1 MERAEAAVSKQ
12 WPAVVPSADIHLP
25 TDILLSF
32 IAFIAGVR
40 GRRQFARP
48 SIAWAGFVLFHQR
61 GGTSRGGNVK
71 EGAMILTKTRKLLT
85 GVAAATVVLAFG
97 FAYAQQ
103 GPRGKTSYMPV
114 DITEPFSAIFARL
127 SAQKPDVTREHMAV
141 LNERYDL
148 SDRPAAGVTM
158 DRTKPVQDGVRV
170 KLPAGKTW
178 EALANMS
185 PEQIREQNAFPKGF
199 YPLPHSKHQE
209 GGFVFPHFLIDE
221 IKRQEGRDLTRF
233 DVEYDIPDHFLPEF
247 PPPMY
252 LNQRTDLGDVSQGKL
267 VTLANF
273 YELFN
278 GIITPKQLEGLRLLL
293 TVFPQQQFNQT
304 EDRRSEL
311 VSRGATCLDCHS
323 NGHTNKATHLAP
335 DARPQESRHR
345 IVTPTLR
352 GVQIQRLFGSQRALK
367 TIEDFT
373 QFEQAGAYFDGDHV
387 IAARK
392 GMNPLDRL
400 TQVNLMA
407 EFQEELGFPP
417 ARKLDVFG
425 RLDPSKATQAELRG
439 QEIFFGK
446 GRCDACHTAPYY
458 TDNLMHD
465 FKTER
470 FFKPEMINGMNEVGD
485 GAVKT
490 FPLRGIKDSPPY
502 LHDGRLLTLDDTV
515 EFFNLVLGTKLTGEE
530 KRDLVAFLRTL

>member
-1 MERAEAAVSKQ
+1 M
-12 WPAVVPSADIHLP
+12 
-25 TDILLSF
+25 
-32 IAFIAGVR
+32 
-40 GRRQFARP
+40 
-48 SIAWAGFVLFHQR
+48 
-61 GGTSRGGNVK
+61 K
-71 EGAMILTKTRKLLT
+71 ENAMIPAKTPKLLT
-85 GVAAATVVLAFG
+85 GVAAATVILAFG
-97 FAYAQQ
+97 FASAQQ
-103 GPRGKTSYMPV
+103 GPRGKSSYMPV

-127 SAQKPDVTREHMAV
+127 SGQKPEVTREHMAL

-148 SDRPAAGVTM
+148 SNRPATGVTM
-158 DRTKPVQDGVRV
+158 DRTKPVQEGVRV

-178 EALANMS
+178 EALAAMS

-199 YPLPHSKHQE
+199 YPLPHPKHSE

-267 VTLANF
+267 VTIENY

-278 GIITPKQLEGLRLLL
+278 GIIPPKQLDGLRLLL
-293 TVFPQQQFNQT
+293 TAFPQQQFNLT

-311 VSRGATCLDCHS
+311 PSRGSACFDCHS

-345 IVTPTLR
+345 VVTPSLR

-367 TIEDFT
+367 TVEDFT
-373 QFEQAGAYFDGDHV
+373 QFEQEGAYFDGDNV
-387 IAARK
+387 IATKK
-392 GMNPLDRL
+392 GLNPLDRIS
-400 TQVNLMA
+400 QAGLMA

-417 ARKLDVFG
+417 APKLDVLG
-425 RLDPSKATQAELRG
+425 ILDPSKATQAELRG
-439 QEIFFGK
+439 QAIFFGK
-446 GRCDACHTAPYY
+446 GRCGACHAAPYY

-465 FKTER
+465 LKTER

-502 LHDGRLLTLDDTV
+502 LHDGRLLTLDDSV

-530 KRDLVAFLRTL
+530 KRDLVEFLRTL